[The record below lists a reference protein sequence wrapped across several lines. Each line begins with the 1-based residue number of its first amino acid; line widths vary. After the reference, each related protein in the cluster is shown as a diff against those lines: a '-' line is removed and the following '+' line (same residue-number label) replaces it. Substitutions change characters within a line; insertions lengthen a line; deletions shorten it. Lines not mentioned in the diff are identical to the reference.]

1 MNDINPDLIFTNEE
15 YEEMAVESIRTYL
28 NKNFTD
34 DYIRKRFR
42 FAIKKMTIKAKNIE
56 EGKPVG
62 VKSISEGD
70 SSITFDNQLDSFVVD
85 AEIKALLP
93 APYIKMFWGGMSC

>member
-1 MNDINPDLIFTNEE
+1 MNNINPDLIFTNEE

-34 DYIRKRFR
+34 DYIRKRFK
-42 FAIKKMTIKAKNIE
+42 FAIKKMIIKSKNIE
-56 EGKPVG
+56 DNPTG

-70 SSITFDNQLDSFVVD
+70 IKITYADTNFGIMIDD
-85 AEIKALLP
+85 EIKGLLP
-93 APYIKMFWGGMSC
+93 SPYVKMF